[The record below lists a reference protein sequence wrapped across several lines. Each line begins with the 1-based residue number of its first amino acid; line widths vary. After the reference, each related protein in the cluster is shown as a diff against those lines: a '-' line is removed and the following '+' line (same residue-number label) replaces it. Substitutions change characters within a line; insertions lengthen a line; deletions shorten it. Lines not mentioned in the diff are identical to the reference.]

1 VTPRRLAR
9 VSIVLAGL
17 AFNRCGT
24 TSTALDVRY
33 HEQGA
38 NRALLASAAPRR
50 VQISPV
56 VDRRIETARVGSRP
70 RGGGDLVTSRPVAE
84 IVQDALSI
92 EVSKNGHAVVSDRPD
107 VVLTTVVE
115 AFWLDAL
122 DGYSSL
128 QYVGKVVIVL
138 TVVDGRTGE
147 TLLTR
152 QYVGIKRREVDKP
165 DESQWREVLETAL
178 ARTVHDLAT
187 DPDLVATLARVPT
200 AARATV
206 LPRWPS
212 RAAT

>member
-17 AFNRCGT
+17 ALNGCGT

-33 HEQGA
+33 PEQGA

-50 VQISPV
+50 VQIGPV

-70 RGGGDLVTSRPVAE
+70 RGGGDLVTSRPVAD
-84 IVQDALSI
+84 IVQDALGI

-115 AFWLDAL
+115 GFWLDAL

-138 TVVDGRTGE
+138 TVADGRTGE

-152 QYVGIKRREVDKP
+152 RYVGIKRREVEKP

-178 ARTVHDLAT
+178 ARAVHDLAT
-187 DPDLVATLARVPT
+187 DPDLVAALARVPT
-200 AARATV
+200 AARASV
-206 LPRWPS
+206 LPWGPS